1 MSVSYIISAVVLAI
15 VLTSIA
21 FVLIGKIEHKGRK
34 INLNWLILMMLIAS
48 ISILTMVLIY
58 HGQNDL
64 TLEDTKE
71 AYNNGF
77 EAGASSTQHTYPSN
91 EEVEEWMSST
101 QEVIVSIH
109 KDGSD
114 PTIHI
119 IDQQGDEWI
128 LIADEVNKNG

>member
-1 MSVSYIISAVVLAI
+1 MSVSYVVASIILAVVLAS
-15 VLTSIA
+15 VV
-21 FVLIGKIEHKGRK
+21 FVLIGRVEHKGRK
-34 INLNWLILMMLIAS
+34 INLNWLILMMLIAT

-58 HGQNDL
+58 HGQHDITSEAVQNAYEQGV
-64 TLEDTKE
+64 EDGKTSE
-71 AYNNGF
+71 H
-77 EAGASSTQHTYPSN
+77 HTYPSN

-101 QEVIVSIH
+101 QEVIVSAH

-128 LIADEVNKNG
+128 LIADEVNQNG

>member
-1 MSVSYIISAVVLAI
+1 MSTLYVILGVV
-15 VLTSIA
+15 
-21 FVLIGKIEHKGRK
+21 
-34 INLNWLILMMLIAS
+34 IAS
-48 ISILTMVLIY
+48 IVAFSAFVIIGAIEKHRHVNVNWVLLMVAIILSCTLAMVVIY
-58 HGQNDL
+58 HSENDL

-71 AYNNGF
+71 AYNNVF

-101 QEVIVSIH
+101 QEVIVSTH